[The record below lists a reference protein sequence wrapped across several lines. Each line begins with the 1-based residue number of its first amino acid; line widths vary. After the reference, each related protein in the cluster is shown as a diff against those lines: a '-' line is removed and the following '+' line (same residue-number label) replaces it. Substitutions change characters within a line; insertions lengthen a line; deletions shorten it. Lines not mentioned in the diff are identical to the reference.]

1 MKRIALIFISLHLL
15 FSCGA
20 ERLHQK
26 AVNKGYVHNIYV
38 DTFKVSTVDTM
49 WVEGKP
55 YPGTIYKDSLVPR
68 LEIKYVPKWKVRF
81 DNKRFG
87 DSLKTIREM
96 YEDSLKARIKMHDD
110 SLNAVIKINKQD
122 NKVVIKTEGKR
133 PNLFLLGF
141 ITGILSL
148 IIVKYAI
155 NKALEKYSRARYK

>member
-1 MKRIALIFISLHLL
+1 MKRFAIIIVSLHLL

-20 ERLHQK
+20 ERLHQR
-26 AVNKGYVHNIYV
+26 AVNKGYVHTIHV

-55 YPGTIYKDSLVPR
+55 YPVVTYKDSLVPK
-68 LEIKYVPKWKVRF
+68 LETKYVPKWKVRF

-87 DSLKTIREM
+87 DSLKAIRQM

-110 SLNAVIKINKQD
+110 SLNAAVKINKQD
-122 NKVVIKTEGKR
+122 NKVVIKTRKKS

-141 ITGILSL
+141 ITGIFSVIL
-148 IIVKYAI
+148 VRYAI
-155 NKALEKYSRARYK
+155 NQALKKYT

>member
-26 AVNKGYVHNIYV
+26 AVNKGYVHVIDIDTIKVPYLVLKNI
-38 DTFKVSTVDTM
+38 K
-49 WVEGKP
+49 GKDSL
-55 YPGTIYKDSLVPR
+55 IYRDSLVPK
-68 LEIKYVPKWKVRF
+68 LVTKYVPKWKVRF

>member
-1 MKRIALIFISLHLL
+1 MIIRLALIFIALHLL

-55 YPGTIYKDSLVPR
+55 YPVTIYKDSLVPR

-81 DNKRFG
+81 DNKRFN
-87 DSLKTIREM
+87 DSLKYIRKV
-96 YEDSLKARIKMHDD
+96 YNDSLKAAIKMHDD
-110 SLNAVIKINKQD
+110 SLDAAIKINEQD
-122 NKVVIKTEGKR
+122 NKTVIKTRKR
-133 PNLFLLGF
+133 GPNLFILGLAIGIILTL
-141 ITGILSL
+141 ITR
-148 IIVKYAI
+148 YAI
-155 NKALEKYSRARYK
+155 NQALKKFA